1 MYSVKDVAEIFN
13 ISVHKVRYYDDCG
26 LIPDVMRDSS
36 KKRIFSDESLEWF
49 FICIIL
55 RNTGLSIKNIKN
67 YVELYK
73 KGDSTVKDRLNLMI
87 LQKEKVL
94 SEMEDLKMRLEILDK
109 KIEYYSKIIDGEK
122 ISWDHDFIQNLIW
135 KEKNKNG

>member
-1 MYSVKDVAEIFN
+1 MYSVKEVAEIFN

-26 LIPDVMRDSS
+26 LIPDVIRDSS

-49 FICIIL
+49 FICITL

-73 KGDSTVKDRLNLMI
+73 IEGATHMDLYDIEKYVNQAVDKIGQFFSKNL
-87 LQKEKVL
+87 
-94 SEMEDLKMRLEILDK
+94 
-109 KIEYYSKIIDGEK
+109 
-122 ISWDHDFIQNLIW
+122 
-135 KEKNKNG
+135 

>member
-1 MYSVKDVAEIFN
+1 MTLFATVQ
-13 ISVHKVRYYDDCG
+13 
-26 LIPDVMRDSS
+26 
-36 KKRIFSDESLEWF
+36 KKRIFSDESLNVF
-49 FICIIL
+49 FICITL
-55 RNTGLSIKNIKN
+55 RHTGLSIKNIKN